1 MVCESFWCWSGKNT
15 AYSVVLSWEN
25 TLNSHLPRELWIS
38 DIFVQLFHSK
48 SPKTPNFNL
57 LKNLHSCS
65 CSFRVKISGNTGLT
79 NACCLFSLQESVK
92 KPRDWVHSCPFP
104 CTPAHPCLL
113 SLLPSPNPLCGQ
125 SQSQGQCPAHSRKR
139 CLKQCPVL
147 FNPYLCSCFV
157 KSHISADLTL
167 ELVPFSYTLSVV
179 YLF

>member
-65 CSFRVKISGNTGLT
+65 CSFHVKISGNTSLT
-79 NACCLFSLQESVK
+79 RRVWRSPGTGSTHAHFHAHLHTLACPSAPKSKSTLWTESESESMPRPLQEEAFETV
-92 KPRDWVHSCPFP
+92 SCPLQPLFM
-104 CTPAHPCLL
+104 LL
-113 SLLPSPNPLCGQ
+113 LC
-125 SQSQGQCPAHSRKR
+125 
-139 CLKQCPVL
+139 
-147 FNPYLCSCFV
+147 
-157 KSHISADLTL
+157 
-167 ELVPFSYTLSVV
+167 
-179 YLF
+179 